1 MATFTERLNEAIKIR
16 NISQAELCT
25 RTGIPKSAMS
35 QYCSGAFTPKQERTY
50 LIAKALNV
58 NEAWLLGYDDVP
70 MDRSDGELFKE
81 LALKELREKLKIAPD
96 DTAERYNELLTIYLN
111 TISQKFNQTLS
122 ATEKEWLNILN
133 KMTQESLDKLQEQ
146 AELLLLAQQARAD
159 KEAK

>member
-70 MDRSDGELFKE
+70 MDKSDGELFKE
-81 LALKELREKLKIAPD
+81 IALKELHEKLKKAPGN
-96 DTAERYNELLTIYLN
+96 TAERYENLLTYY
-111 TISQKFNQTLS
+111 TNQLT

-159 KEAK
+159 KEVK